1 MAPTKTVLS
10 CRAVQLV
17 RFTDCKQSPLSP
29 LNAVLHM
36 HQNESLSFDEC
47 LKDTHNYPE
56 MRVFII
62 LWSLKPNAKRQVS
75 SKEPLVLFAIMLHYG
90 WLHMSPSVRKSSATC
105 GLFFFFFSGGKAA
118 SLHPP
123 PPPPAMKHQ
132 STATLKL
139 QAHFGIALLPLDPVI
154 TAHTRHQHY
163 YSSNHSIIIPQN
175 TSKRQLTF
183 QGENKNSWIMH

>member
-62 LWSLKPNAKRQVS
+62 LWSLKPNAKRRVS

-105 GLFFFFFSGGKAA
+105 GLFFFFFSPVEKLPRFTPHHHHQPWNIKARPHWNFKPI
-118 SLHPP
+118 L
-123 PPPPAMKHQ
+123 
-132 STATLKL
+132 
-139 QAHFGIALLPLDPVI
+139 ALPSYL
-154 TAHTRHQHY
+154 
-163 YSSNHSIIIPQN
+163 
-175 TSKRQLTF
+175 
-183 QGENKNSWIMH
+183 

>member
-105 GLFFFFFSGGKAA
+105 GLFFFFFLRWKSCLA
-118 SLHPP
+118 SPP
-123 PPPPAMKHQ
+123 TTTTSHETSKHGHTETSSPFWHCPPT
-132 STATLKL
+132 S
-139 QAHFGIALLPLDPVI
+139 
-154 TAHTRHQHY
+154 RSSN
-163 YSSNHSIIIPQN
+163 YSSYKTSTLLLVKPQYNN
-175 TSKRQLTF
+175 TTKHFKETTHISRGK
-183 QGENKNSWIMH
+183 